1 MPSGTSPFLKSSI
14 PLKINFILYRYC
26 LISLNLRSEKKTMKN
41 VITLTLLI
49 ISTSI
54 LAQNT
59 LLFEDFNSGFPAGW
73 QAIDEDGLAPYNDP
87 AVNFIMDSWVI
98 HEDYDTLGINDSV
111 LISTSWFETAGSADN
126 YIVLPALT
134 LGAFGNYISFDCKS
148 KDQSYHDDFEILF
161 SYSNLN
167 DFTSNPVI
175 FDSVGPSY
183 WTNYT
188 VSLDSAGITGET
200 VYLAFRHNAYDQ
212 FILEIDNIKVFT
224 ESPMGIATKEL
235 NEISFYPNPAKES
248 LTVKGLSE
256 ITSYSISDI
265 NGKLIQYGTTFDR
278 INLENLT
285 KGFYFLTIGNTISK
299 KLIVE

>member
-1 MPSGTSPFLKSSI
+1 
-14 PLKINFILYRYC
+14 
-26 LISLNLRSEKKTMKN
+26 MKN
-41 VITLTLLI
+41 IITLTFLI
-49 ISTSI
+49 IASNI

-59 LLFEDFNSGFPAGW
+59 ILFEDFNDGFPAGW
-73 QAIDEDGLAPYNDP
+73 QTIDGDGLVPYNDP
-87 AVNFIMDSWVI
+87 AVNFISDSWVI
-98 HEDYDTLGINDSV
+98 HEDYDTLGVNDSI
-111 LISTSWFETAGSADN
+111 LISTSWFETAGTADN
-126 YIVLPALT
+126 YIVLPPLT

-148 KDQSYHDDFEILF
+148 KDQTYPDDFEILF
-161 SYSNLN
+161 SSSSLN
-167 DFTSNPVI
+167 TFTSNPVI

-183 WTNYT
+183 WTNYI

-224 ESPMGIATKEL
+224 ESPMGIETEGS
-235 NEISFYPNPAKES
+235 NEISFYPNPAKEY
-248 LTVKGLSE
+248 LTISGLDE
-256 ITSYSISDI
+256 TVTYSISDI
-265 NGKLIQYGTTFDR
+265 NGKLIQNGTAFDR

>member
-1 MPSGTSPFLKSSI
+1 
-14 PLKINFILYRYC
+14 
-26 LISLNLRSEKKTMKN
+26 MKN
-41 VITLTLLI
+41 LITLTFLI

-59 LLFEDFNSGFPAGW
+59 ILFEDFNDGFPAGW
-73 QAIDEDGLAPYNDP
+73 QTIDEDGLAPYNDP
-87 AVNFIMDSWVI
+87 AVNFITDSWVM
-98 HEDYDTLGINDSV
+98 HEDYDTLGINDSI
-111 LISTSWFETAGSADN
+111 LISNSWFETAGTADN
-126 YIVLPALT
+126 YIVLPALA
-134 LGAFGNYISFDCKS
+134 LGTYGNYISFDCKS
-148 KDQSYHDDFEILF
+148 KDQTYPDDFEILY
-161 SYSNLN
+161 SSSNLN

-188 VSLDSAGITGET
+188 VSLDSAGIAGET
-200 VYLAFRHNAYDQ
+200 VYLAFRHNAHDQ

-224 ESPMGIATKEL
+224 ESPMGIANKET
-235 NEISFYPNPAKES
+235 NEISFYPNPAKEY
-248 LTVKGLSE
+248 LTIKGLSE

-265 NGKLIQYGTTFDR
+265 NGKLIQNGTAFNN
-278 INLENLT
+278 INLENIT